1 MLRYNENEDLEYR
14 FSEVEDV
21 VERWQR
27 RALRVAPRLRNEFRE
42 RLMMSLIYHDAALEG
57 DVLTY
62 NEIKLALDPSVA
74 SDVAGPSHESIRRYH
89 AVCQFIDQ
97 PSGRSSGQ
105 ASGQASGR
113 PAESAPP
120 FDLDALLALYAMLA
134 PEEKAAGLPYRQ
146 ENPLH
151 RLYYHDIVA
160 PEDIASEMQELGAW
174 LGSEDARALHPV
186 ERAAEAHLRLMLIFP
201 WSKESGRC
209 ARIVSNLILRRAGYP
224 FAVLHSIDRQAYYE
238 ALRGD
243 RDTLINLYLEA
254 IETTALSEIRVY
266 DEADRGTRRAS

>member
-1 MLRYNENEDLEYR
+1 
-14 FSEVEDV
+14 
-21 VERWQR
+21 
-27 RALRVAPRLRNEFRE
+27 
-42 RLMMSLIYHDAALEG
+42 MMSLIYHDAALEG

-74 SDVAGPSHESIRRYH
+74 GEAAGPSHESIRRYH
-89 AVCQFIDQ
+89 AACVFIEQTSAAQQQ
-97 PSGRSSGQ
+97 P
-105 ASGQASGR
+105 A
-113 PAESAPP
+113 
-120 FDLDALLALYAMLA
+120 FHLDALLALYAMLA
-134 PEEKAAGLPYRQ
+134 PEEKAAGLPYRK

-160 PEDIASEMQELGAW
+160 PEDIESEMQELGAW
-174 LGSEDARALHPV
+174 LGGEDARAMHPI

-201 WSKESGRC
+201 WAKESGRC
-209 ARIVSNLILRRAGYP
+209 ARIISNLILRRADYP

-243 RDTLINLYLEA
+243 RETLINLYLEA

>member
-62 NEIKLALDPSVA
+62 NEIKLALDPSAA
-74 SDVAGPSHESIRRYH
+74 SDVAGPSHESIKRYH
-89 AVCQFIDQ
+89 AACMFID
-97 PSGRSSGQ
+97 
-105 ASGQASGR
+105 R

-134 PEEKAAGLPYRQ
+134 PEEKAAGLPYRH

-201 WSKESGRC
+201 WAKESGRC

-243 RDTLINLYLEA
+243 RDALINLYLEA

>member
-1 MLRYNENEDLEYR
+1 MLRYKENEDLEYR

-21 VERWQR
+21 VERWRR
-27 RALRVAPRLRNEFRE
+27 RALRVPPRLRSEFRE

-62 NEIKLALDPSVA
+62 NEIKLALDPSITSEA
-74 SDVAGPSHESIRRYH
+74 AGPSHASIKRYH
-89 AVCQFIDQ
+89 AACSCIEQATGSQ
-97 PSGRSSGQ
+97 PR
-105 ASGQASGR
+105 
-113 PAESAPP
+113 

-134 PEEKAAGLPYRQ
+134 PEEKAAGLPYRK

-160 PEDIASEMQELGAW
+160 PEDIEAEMQELGAW
-174 LGSEDARALHPV
+174 LGGEDARAMHPV

-209 ARIVSNLILRRAGYP
+209 ARIISNLILRRADYP

-243 RDTLINLYLEA
+243 REALINLYLEA